1 MKHPHQSGR
10 SGAAVIAR
18 NLDASRIFELKSE
31 LKITRIEEFKD
42 RPAPPGWNC
51 AGVARA
57 RSRSPFEIQ
66 LRNQVRKY
74 RKQSK
79 ESEQIP

>member
-31 LKITRIEEFKD
+31 LKITRIEEFKIGLPY
-42 RPAPPGWNC
+42 RSLY
-51 AGVARA
+51 GVACVWREYV
-57 RSRSPFEIQ
+57 RQSIFRIQ
-66 LRNQVRKY
+66 
-74 RKQSK
+74 
-79 ESEQIP
+79 I